1 MDRFWNRVW
10 PRRLPLLALG
20 EAWQGFVRMKFP
32 DFLLA
37 AGSQVKQYWLA
48 IEAIEAIEA
57 FTDLKEDLAMVTA
70 TKAHW

>member
-48 IEAIEAIEA
+48 IEALA
-57 FTDLKEDLAMVTA
+57 DMKEDLAMVTA